1 MKINILIF
9 GQLRDLL
16 GEDFVLHNITDTN
29 NLAEILNKKYPQLS
43 NSKFIMAVNKK
54 LVTENIILTDD
65 STVALLPPFSG
76 G

>member
-9 GQLRDLL
+9 GQLCELL
-16 GEDFVLHNITDTN
+16 GSNLVVNNIADTN
-29 NLAEILNKKYPQLS
+29 GLTALLNKKYPELI
-43 NSKFIMAVNKK
+43 NSKYAMAVNKK

>member
-16 GEDFVLHNITDTN
+16 GENFVLNNIADTN
-29 NLAEILNKKYPQLS
+29 SLTEILNEKYPELVD
-43 NSKFIMAVNKK
+43 SKYAMAVNKK
-54 LVTENIILTDD
+54 LVTENIILTDNC
-65 STVALLPPFSG
+65 TVALLPPFSG

>member
-9 GQLRDLL
+9 GQLCDLL
-16 GEDFVLHNITDTN
+16 GENFVLHNVADTN
-29 NLAEILNKKYPQLS
+29 SLTAVLNEKYPELVD
-43 NSKFIMAVNKK
+43 SKYVMAVNKK
-54 LVTENIILTDD
+54 LVTENIILTDN